1 MLDIC
6 ASSDI
11 FSFWD
16 KTEYMCNCFMLVIWS
31 APPKVFNL
39 KIVGE
44 AREGSKVSAS
54 ATVTGGT
61 EGSSRVQ
68 WYKASSSE
76 FKNEHELQALS
87 TSKVSKVRS
96 ALFSTAIIDA
106 LLKNLVTFVC
116 FIMFNVIELTATFF
130 RFYIRHSEFLSVLLD
145 IILL

>member
-76 FKNEHELQALS
+76 FKNEHELEALS

-116 FIMFNVIELTATFF
+116 FIMFNVIELNCNL
-130 RFYIRHSEFLSVLLD
+130 LS
-145 IILL
+145 ILH